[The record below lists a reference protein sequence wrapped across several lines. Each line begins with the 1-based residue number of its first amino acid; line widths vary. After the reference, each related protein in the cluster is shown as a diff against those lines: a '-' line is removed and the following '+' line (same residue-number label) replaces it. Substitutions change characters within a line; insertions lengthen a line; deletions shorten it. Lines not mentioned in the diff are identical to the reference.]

1 MPFAKDL
8 YDEAVPEV
16 SEYREFS
23 VRGET
28 FFEGTMRAS
37 NRNLLDAKASRRD
50 SEKRSRLLDT
60 FQSSENSI
68 EDGSMAFYHRLST
81 NKKPSHKISKRQTHA
96 GFLK

>member
-37 NRNLLDAKASRRD
+37 NRNLLDAKASKRD